1 MLRRIARL
9 VCWKG
14 LALCVQQK
22 RFGIH
27 WQVLTASRFGRACF
41 PFASP
46 INQVRNKGRGVTR
59 IVGADGGGEPC
70 SLYFR
75 DELRYPQI
83 EFYVLHCT

>member
-41 PFASP
+41 PFAEADQSSG
-46 INQVRNKGRGVTR
+46 NKGRGVTR
-59 IVGADGGGEPC
+59 IVGAEGGGEPC

-75 DELRYPQI
+75 RDVPLPQI